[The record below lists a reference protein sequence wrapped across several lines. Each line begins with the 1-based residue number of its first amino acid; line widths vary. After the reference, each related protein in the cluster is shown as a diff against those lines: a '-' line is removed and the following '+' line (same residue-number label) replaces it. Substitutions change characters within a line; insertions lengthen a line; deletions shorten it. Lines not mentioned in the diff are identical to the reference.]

1 MTDKQKNIGLVIGF
15 LLLLIISYVFSIQRT
30 IDLKSKLTTL
40 KKEKELLSNASER
53 IFNLQHENKY
63 LDSILQQKE
72 LSIENSFQQLL
83 LNKLNAFKKETSMEV
98 ISFNEPH
105 KIVKNNTNLSTYTFE
120 IKGSFSTL
128 LKLTNFLERQQ
139 LGKLTSVNFEKKRNY
154 RKNREELTGLF
165 YLQKLEQQD

>member
-15 LLLLIISYVFSIQRT
+15 LLLLIISYVFSIQKT
-30 IDLKSKLTTL
+30 IDLKSRLIIL
-40 KKEKELLSNASER
+40 DREKELLSNASER
-53 IFNLQHENKY
+53 IFNLQQENKY

-83 LNKLNAFKKETSMEV
+83 LNKLNTFEKVNSIEV

-105 KIVKNNTNLSTYTFE
+105 QIIKNKTNLSTYSFE
-120 IKGSFSTL
+120 IKGKFNTL

-154 RKNREELTGLF
+154 RKNKEELTVQF

>member
-1 MTDKQKNIGLVIGF
+1 MTDKQKNIALVVGF
-15 LLLLIISYVFSIQRT
+15 VLLLIISYMFSIQKT
-30 IDLKSKLTTL
+30 MDLKSRL
-40 KKEKELLSNASER
+40 KVLNKEKELLSNASER
-53 IFNLQHENKY
+53 IFNLQQENRY

-83 LNKLNAFKKETSMEV
+83 LNKINTFKKENSIEV

-105 KIVKNNTNLSTYTFE
+105 QIKKNNTNLSTYYFE
-120 IKGSFSTL
+120 IKGNFNVL

-154 RKNREELTGLF
+154 RKNIEELTGQF
-165 YLQKLEQQD
+165 YLQKLEQQY